1 MVVLVLGTG
10 IAMVRSA
17 PPPPARDLPREAMS
31 AEIVVPHRNPGRLH
45 LAVIG
50 DLHGQS
56 GLIANALRKE
66 HARGPLDG
74 VLVLGDNFDDCG
86 VGSSI
91 APEWANLHALLA
103 LDLPLFPLLGNHD
116 YGNPKH
122 RYGEIRVCG
131 DPVPA
136 VQLARRITDANWI
149 FPARNY
155 VLRSPLIDIV
165 MADTTPIA
173 LDTQRSLLGSAT
185 ANEIKSFVD
194 AKVRGSAAPWQIV
207 AGHHNARH
215 SGVQRWKGGA
225 TRRNMGRFAKLIAD
239 AGADGYVSGHQHH
252 LEILKEPAE
261 PLVVISGAASSPR
274 HPDTL
279 QRIERHSVFAAARE
293 GYALMT
299 VTGDELAV
307 SLHSLDGRVL
317 ARATAARR

>member
-1 MVVLVLGTG
+1 MVLVLATG

-17 PPPPARDLPREAMS
+17 PPPPARDLPRETMS
-31 AEIVVPHRNPGRLH
+31 ARVELPQRDPARLR

-56 GLIANALRKE
+56 GLIAAALRKE
-66 HARGPLDG
+66 HGRAPLDG
-74 VLVLGDNFDDCG
+74 ILVLGDNFDDCG
-86 VGSSI
+86 VGSAF
-91 APEWANLHALLA
+91 APEWRNLDALIA
-103 LDLPLFPLLGNHD
+103 LGLPLYPVLGNHD

-131 DPVPA
+131 DPIPA
-136 VQLARRITDANWI
+136 TQLARRLTSANWM

-155 VLRSPLIDIV
+155 VLQSRLVDIV
-165 MADTTPIA
+165 MADTTPVA
-173 LDTQRSLLGSAT
+173 VDAQRPLLGSAT
-185 ANEIKSFVD
+185 AAEIRRFAGD
-194 AKVRGSAAPWQIV
+194 AVQLSRARWQIV

-225 TRRNMGRFAKLIAD
+225 TRRNMGAFTKVLSA
-239 AGADGYVSGHQHH
+239 AGADAYLSGHQHH
-252 LEILKEPAE
+252 LEILTEPGD

-274 HPDTL
+274 HPGTL
-279 QRIERHSVFAAARE
+279 QRIEPHSVFATARE

-299 VTGDELAV
+299 AARDELAV

-317 ARATAARR
+317 ARATATRR